1 MKFRNIFIAGLSVV
15 ALASCSDYLEV
26 DAPSQNVPEYVY
38 SDKTE
43 MNNALNGIYTSML
56 SSDTYGDKMYS
67 TYVMNTDVDF
77 KTNSSRFL
85 SGSAWSRY
93 DADPD
98 GGAINSTWAAQYATI
113 ELANLFVEGAE
124 SSPLYDPEEKTD
136 YADIQQMIGEAK
148 VMRAIAYH
156 DLTWMFGDVPFS
168 FNSSRTTTE
177 RVYPITDRAEVL
189 DKVIEDLKEISEN
202 MKFASELSDGV
213 ERISKE
219 MAWAMIARIAQTA
232 AGYTLR
238 PDGDTYGK
246 MERMNPNNYL
256 DYYAIARD
264 YAKKVIDS
272 QKHTL
277 GKPFYQVFYDQ
288 GRFMVAT
295 GDDII
300 WEIPF
305 AKTANGRVGYDHG
318 PKLASYQSET
328 PHNYGEAKSNNRLN
342 AAYSFMFNENDARRD
357 YVNQLT
363 QYDAPNGDA
372 IIDNTYTVSNGKWSK
387 LWVPGGLGNQT
398 TDNTGINFP
407 FMRYTDVLL
416 MFAEAVNEI
425 EHGVNGPNGAEAVSA
440 LAQVRRRAFPNNPE
454 LVDPYIAAR
463 TSEEDFRKAVLDE
476 RKFEFAGENMRWRD
490 LVRHDLLAENVYWT
504 FYRYLSLAE
513 ASESSST
520 NLGHVSAYDFDG
532 DDEAYDKFPFTYH
545 NIRSVDNKMT
555 VDGVETPIY
564 PESVFPNQNVKVCR
578 VLNPYRTM
586 SSAEVNGLG
595 LSNVRQD
602 IVEWSKEGNIR
613 NEIRFSLRGYIYMTP
628 EEGDENGPGGVV
640 VINTNGKYAMDVR
653 DLANKPDRTNLPV
666 IRYILPIPRA
676 VLSRSEGRYQNYYG
690 YK

>member
-288 GRFMVAT
+288 CRFMVAT

-342 AAYSFMFNENDARRD
+342 AAYRFMFNENDARRD

-602 IVEWSKEGNIR
+602 IVEWSK
-613 NEIRFSLRGYIYMTP
+613 
-628 EEGDENGPGGVV
+628 
-640 VINTNGKYAMDVR
+640 
-653 DLANKPDRTNLPV
+653 
-666 IRYILPIPRA
+666 
-676 VLSRSEGRYQNYYG
+676 
-690 YK
+690 